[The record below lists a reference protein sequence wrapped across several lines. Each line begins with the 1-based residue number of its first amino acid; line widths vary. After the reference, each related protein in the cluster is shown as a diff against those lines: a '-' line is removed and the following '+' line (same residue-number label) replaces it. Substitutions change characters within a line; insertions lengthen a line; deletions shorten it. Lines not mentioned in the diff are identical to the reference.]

1 MVDVKDPPGTGLAAV
16 DPEKALYLMRNLPS
30 QTPHPFINIF
40 LILAGFLDRGTTFQ
54 LFSAQIPDFIRPS
67 ECGSA
72 IAGDRNPVL
81 RAGAAARAPSTTA
94 RLTRAGAARHRWLVP
109 SDSPIS
115 CSASCSSKWAIS
127 QSCHLPFK
135 GRCGQRG

>member
-1 MVDVKDPPGTGLAAV
+1 MKDPPGTGLAAA
-16 DPEKALYLMRNLPS
+16 DSEKALYLMRNLPS
-30 QTPHPFINIF
+30 QTPHLFINIF
-40 LILAGFLDRGTTFQ
+40 LILAGSLDRGTTFQ
-54 LFSAQIPDFIRPS
+54 LFSAPNSRFIRPFN
-67 ECGSA
+67 CGSA

-81 RAGAAARAPSTTA
+81 RAVAAAHASFTTA
-94 RLTRAGAARHRWLVP
+94 RLTRAGASARHRWLVA
-109 SDSPIS
+109 SDAPIS